1 MDRAFSMTSASRAS
15 RFSRESSPIGP
26 VCRYV
31 IATITLL
38 RYPHG
43 KFRGGMAFS
52 PLFPTFTSSSWRE
65 NNILLLEYD
74 I

>member
-1 MDRAFSMTSASRAS
+1 MTSASRAS

-31 IATITLL
+31 IAAITLF

-43 KFRGGMAFS
+43 KFRGGMVSS

>member
-1 MDRAFSMTSASRAS
+1 MTSDSRAS
-15 RFSRESSPIGP
+15 RFSRERSPIGP

-31 IATITLL
+31 IAAITLF

-43 KFRGGMAFS
+43 KFRGGMVSS
-52 PLFPTFTSSSWRE
+52 PLFPAFTSSSWRE

>member
-31 IATITLL
+31 IATITLF

-52 PLFPTFTSSSWRE
+52 PLFPAFTSSSWRE